1 MKFFLPCIFPLL
13 ALLSATVAIGQGA
26 TTPATGTEQAP
37 SAEQKIV
44 SDVMRQVKG
53 KTLMLKGDKLVK
65 QDGKLTNKYT
75 ILYFTRS
82 GCAPCRMGAP
92 HNVKAYHEL
101 VANNPDIEVVLCSV
115 DRFMSMAEKWAK
127 DTRMPWP
134 ILPMPE
140 VPKVPLA
147 VAVQPGLIPMMILV
161 DEKGKKLAEGGKIE
175 EVIKAIK

>member
-1 MKFFLPCIFPLL
+1 MKFFTLCILPFL
-13 ALLSATVAIGQGA
+13 ALLPLTQAMAQWGITPDAAIGQTA
-26 TTPATGTEQAP
+26 AP
-37 SAEQKIV
+37 EQKIV
-44 SDVMRQVKG
+44 SEVMRQVKG
-53 KTLMLKGDKLVK
+53 KTVKRKGDKLVK

-92 HNVKAYHEL
+92 INVEAYHRL
-101 VANNPDIEVVLCSV
+101 VAGNPDVEVVLCSV

-127 DTRMPWP
+127 DTKMPWP
-134 ILPMPE
+134 ILPMSE
-140 VPKVPLA
+140 VPNVPLA

-175 EVIKAIK
+175 EVLKVIK